1 MITKSNRHQICFI
14 LFSLLLLFGSIGSQ
28 TLNYDLSSFST
39 HTNFENVTTSK
50 GIVFLSLFL
59 IATLGIA
66 HGAMDGKVIWE
77 YSSKKRSRFGLYGL
91 YALLVFLGAIFWLYS
106 PIFGLALLLFLSCIH
121 FGLSDLSIIG
131 KGVLMPKICW
141 GFTMTF
147 LPLLFKPALV
157 NDLFYD
163 LTLTNI
169 STEIF
174 ALIRILTI
182 ISILIFFSYL
192 IFKLFKPIKNN
203 NSITFKLILFE
214 FLILIS
220 LAYYLDPLIWFA
232 LYFCGLHGLRAVLVL
247 NFKLFPDIFW
257 VMLFTLPITTF
268 IFLTNSTYA
277 SSDLLVIFPVLASLT
292 IAHMLLPK
300 LKKLIKP

>member
-1 MITKSNRHQICFI
+1 MITKPNKHQILFI
-14 LFSLLLLFGSIGSQ
+14 FFSLILLFGSITSQ
-28 TLNYDLSSFST
+28 TLNYDLSL
-39 HTNFENVTTSK
+39 FETSINLENITTSK
-50 GIVFLSLFL
+50 RVIFLSLFL
-59 IATLGIA
+59 IGTLGIA
-66 HGAMDGKVIWE
+66 HGAMDGKIIWE

-121 FGLSDLSIIG
+121 FGLSDLSIID
-131 KGVLMPKICW
+131 KGVLIPKICW
-141 GFTMTF
+141 GYTMTF
-147 LPLLFKPALV
+147 LPLLFKPVLV

-169 STEIF
+169 SIEIY

-300 LKKLIKP
+300 LKKLIKA

>member
-1 MITKSNRHQICFI
+1 MITKPNKHQILFI
-14 LFSLLLLFGSIGSQ
+14 FFSLILLFGSITSQ
-28 TLNYDLSSFST
+28 TLNYDL
-39 HTNFENVTTSK
+39 NLFETPINLENITTSK
-50 GIVFLSLFL
+50 RVIFLSLFL
-59 IATLGIA
+59 IGTLGIA
-66 HGAMDGKVIWE
+66 HGAMDGKIIWE
-77 YSSKKRSRFGLYGL
+77 YSVKKRSRFGLYGL
-91 YALLVFLGAIFWLYS
+91 YALLVFFGAIFWLYS
-106 PIFGLALLLFLSCIH
+106 PISGLALLLFLSCIH

-131 KGVLMPKICW
+131 KGVLIPKICW

-147 LPLLFKPALV
+147 LPLLFKPVLV

-169 STEIF
+169 SNEIF
-174 ALIRILTI
+174 ASIRILTI

-192 IFKLFKPIKNN
+192 LFKLFKQTEKN

-214 FLILIS
+214 FFILIS

-232 LYFCGLHGLRAVLVL
+232 LYFCGLHGLRAILVL
-247 NFKLFPDIFW
+247 NFKLIPDIFW
-257 VMLFTLPITTF
+257 VMLFTSPITIF
-268 IFLTNSTYA
+268 IFLNNSTYA

-300 LKKLIKP
+300 LKKLIKA

>member
-1 MITKSNRHQICFI
+1 MITKPNKHQIIFI
-14 LFSLLLLFGSIGSQ
+14 LFSLLLLFESIGSQ
-28 TLNYDLSSFST
+28 TLDYDLSLFST
-39 HTNFENVTTSK
+39 STNFENITTSK
-50 GIVFLSLFL
+50 DIIFLSLFL

-66 HGAMDGKVIWE
+66 HGAMDGKIIWE

-131 KGVLMPKICW
+131 KGVLIPKICW

-147 LPLLFKPALV
+147 LPLLFKPVLV

-169 STEIF
+169 SNEIF
-174 ALIRILTI
+174 ASIRILTI

-192 IFKLFKPIKNN
+192 LFKLFKPTGKN

-214 FLILIS
+214 FFILIS

-232 LYFCGLHGLRAVLVL
+232 LYFCGLHGLRAILVL
-247 NFKLFPDIFW
+247 NFKLIPDIFW
-257 VMLFTLPITTF
+257 VMLFTSPITIF
-268 IFLTNSTYA
+268 IFLNNSTYA
-277 SSDLLVIFPVLASLT
+277 FSDLLVIFPVLASLT

-300 LKKLIKP
+300 LKKLIKA